1 MAVSKKPRRSRP
13 ATRTEFAA
21 LEDKSWGELKRT
33 WHALPDEALVRP
45 GACGPW
51 SIKDVMN
58 HVAAWQ
64 EATLHVLPELLQGHK
79 LPAGQY
85 SIEKFNQRHYAEDKG
100 RSLLASRRRLN
111 RSRRQ
116 LLAFLA
122 TVPEA
127 QMLDLKSRVGTWVK
141 YATYGHY
148 DEHLVGLQE
157 YRGRL
162 GTRWPGP

>member
-1 MAVSKKPRRSRP
+1 MAVFKRPRRSKP
-13 ATRTEFAA
+13 TTRAEFAA
-21 LEDKSWGELKRT
+21 LEHLAWGELKQT
-33 WHALPDEALVRP
+33 WRALPDETLVRP
-45 GACGPW
+45 GACGQW
-51 SIKDVMN
+51 NIKDVMN

-85 SIEKFNQRHYAEDKG
+85 SIEKFNQRHYAEDKDHT
-100 RSLLASRRRLN
+100 LAASRRRLN
-111 RSRRQ
+111 RARRQ

-127 QMLDLKSRVGTWVK
+127 QMLDLKSRAGTWVK

-162 GTRWPGP
+162 STR